1 MACEWS
7 KAMGEEGLC
16 EEVIEAILKMG
27 FKRKASF
34 AHAFVDSNVFEE
46 WLTRFKL
53 KLGSFKDLDDAEWL
67 TSPTC
72 GDLRAFWKK
81 SSGEEL
87 PAPASAKHLPLL
99 GSLSLPA
106 KGAADREALLKV
118 FESNYPGAALTP
130 ETTPCLPY
138 LQTIQSQCQQK
149 SWACVAWRR
158 ILSEAALW
166 SRKAGTK
173 KRDLTEVLA
182 EAAGLCGEEW
192 DLDMGGSPHPIFQ
205 NDCTRA
211 HAYALCGGGHLQNWL
226 TYTHKF
232 ISHYSRKYGA
242 GWRAPNPTEAEDAD
256 REVLTEVFK
265 HVLRYGVSLDTAL
278 DCVLREDFFRHY
290 LGPRPRLVQKALPGL
305 EEDGVVKKPK
315 RRLPQPLTDGKKQR
329 DNQAKGKLTGEPK
342 QRAQSQCFAF
352 KKTGKCAFGDDCKF
366 QHAE

>member
-1 MACEWS
+1 
-7 KAMGEEGLC
+7 MGEEGLY

-34 AHAFVDSNVFEE
+34 AHAFVDSNVFED

-53 KLGSFKDLDDAEWL
+53 KLDSFKDLDDAEWL

-106 KGAADREALLKV
+106 KFGAADREALLKV

-149 SWACVAWRR
+149 SWAWVAWRR

-166 SRKAGTK
+166 DVQSRKAGTK

-192 DLDMGGSPHPIFQ
+192 DLDMGGSPRRIFKFF
-205 NDCTRA
+205 
-211 HAYALCGGGHLQNWL
+211 ALVHML
-226 TYTHKF
+226 TPF
-232 ISHYSRKYGA
+232 
-242 GWRAPNPTEAEDAD
+242 
-256 REVLTEVFK
+256 
-265 HVLRYGVSLDTAL
+265 
-278 DCVLREDFFRHY
+278 
-290 LGPRPRLVQKALPGL
+290 
-305 EEDGVVKKPK
+305 VV
-315 RRLPQPLTDGKKQR
+315 
-329 DNQAKGKLTGEPK
+329 AVI
-342 QRAQSQCFAF
+342 
-352 KKTGKCAFGDDCKF
+352 CKIG
-366 QHAE
+366 